1 MGALPGASIIIPVYN
16 GELFIGEAIDCVMRQ
31 SIQAAEIIVVDDAS
45 TDGTARVVREKSAG
59 LPEGRLVYLRNER
72 NMERSVSRNRGA
84 EHAKGEY
91 LFFLDYDDLWRD
103 DYLER
108 VLAEFA
114 KGGTDIVY
122 SFPRTFVDEHGA
134 ILRVSRKT
142 IPADAH
148 RVIFSSGVG
157 YPSASA
163 FRRAS
168 FPGYVDDCILREDWE
183 IFLRAVLEGL
193 TVRILDEDVVQI
205 RAHGGRTSANPKFW
219 RSTMIV
225 FRGYRDRIP
234 PSYRGRF
241 LLHAADVSLKYGDLI
256 GGWRLVLQALGAEPS
271 LVSES
276 RVLLDLVKR
285 GFRLDK
291 MVRLF
296 GARRRLLD
304 EDRFR

>member
-1 MGALPGASIIIPVYN
+1 MGTPPIASIVIPVYN
-16 GELFIGEAIDCVMRQ
+16 GERFIADAIDSVLQQ
-31 SIQAAEIIVVDDAS
+31 SMQAIEIIVVDDAS
-45 TDGTARVVREKSAG
+45 TDATAKIVKEKSAA
-59 LPEGRLVYLRNER
+59 LPEGRLVYLRNDR
-72 NMERSVSRNRGA
+72 NMERSASRNRGA
-84 EHAKGEY
+84 KQAKGEY

-103 DYLER
+103 DYLKR
-108 VLAEFA
+108 VLALFDEEQA
-114 KGGTDIVY
+114 DIVY
-122 SFPRTFVDEHGA
+122 SFPRTFVDENRK
-134 ILRVSRKT
+134 IIRVSRKT

-193 TVRILDEDVVQI
+193 TVRILDLDMVQI

-234 PSYRGRF
+234 RSYRGRF

-256 GGWRLVLQALGAEPS
+256 GGWRLVLQALGAQPS

-276 RVLLDLVKR
+276 RVLFDLVKR